1 MKRGVPVVAL
11 GLVLAVSE
19 VGGCAGEQSPT
30 AEQSR
35 APANSLPAC
44 SILNQNGTPAA
55 FDTLP
60 QGPGQQY
67 EITTDRKITSTAYIN
82 IGTDPTNTSYHIGIE
97 EKKFGSQA
105 KWATFKVGSATVTL
119 SKVCRNG
126 EGQAEPQLENGFL
139 TEYLY
144 YDFGRRIVTSK
155 SSAPQASPSGSR

>member
-11 GLVLAVSE
+11 GLALAVGE
-19 VGGCAGEQSPT
+19 VSGCAGEQAPGT
-30 AEQSR
+30 EQTQ
-35 APANSLPAC
+35 APSNPLPAC
-44 SILNQNGTPAA
+44 SILNQDGTPAA

-82 IGTDPTNTSYHIGIE
+82 IGTDPTNTNYHIGVE
-97 EKKFGSQA
+97 EKKFGTQA

-144 YDFGRRIVTSK
+144 YDFGRIVTSK